1 MKLTKITASGAVK
14 NVKNV
19 QPVVYEKGYSP
30 FVQDGTWWQYDE
42 SVKGFVDTGIEA
54 KGESFKYEDFTS
66 EQLDKLKPEV
76 EVKKVDGVVS
86 ISVDGEHK
94 ADVVDGYTPIKGADY
109 FTKEEQESFK
119 NDITPKKGIDY
130 NDGADGHSPVVTANK
145 NDNITNILVDGK
157 SIAAIA
163 DGYTPVKG
171 TDYFTDVEIESFK
184 AEVTPKKNID
194 YRDGIDGV
202 TPVKGIDYYT
212 KDEIAEIKKS
222 VTPIKGVDY
231 FDGSNGK
238 DGVDGRDGT
247 NGIDGHSPTVTA
259 SKTDGVTS
267 ILVDGSTIAT
277 IQDGYTPIKGT
288 DYFTSKEVDDFKK
301 EVTPKKGIDYKDGT
315 DGVTPVKGV
324 DYFTSEEINDIKRSA
339 TPQKGVDY
347 FDGID
352 GKDGTTPQKGVDYFT
367 SSEIDDFKK
376 SVTPVKGVDYFDGKK
391 GEQGERGEKGETGTA
406 GVNGERGEKGEKGD
420 PGQNGIS
427 PVLTISDISNG
438 HRVTITD
445 TQGSKSFDVKNGA
458 NGKDAS
464 ITSAAIINALGYI
477 PYNPDNTKLDASML
491 TGGLNSII
499 NNANAISINPAIN
512 GEGFTIQRGGKVKI
526 SIDGYEFEVIENAAK
541 NLFDGSSKT
550 YINFCQPSNWVNPD
564 YVNWDSTKTYPV
576 GAYVRY
582 FLNGGTTGKYYWFKA
597 LVENTN
603 VIPLNDETGTWK
615 LASVDTDKY
624 YTSIKLSNSLVV
636 LEIEF
641 PDSIRY
647 ENGLSLYWRAL
658 GQNAKYIK
666 VEKRDDVSGWVFVAE
681 SNNIQSQ
688 HMVNTFYL
696 GNVGGQGSQYGLR
709 ITFIPAS
716 SIWCALTQV
725 AITGLV
731 GGIEGTLVSRGGSSM
746 FGNLEPY
753 KDNMVD
759 LGKSTTEWR
768 SVYAKRLVLGSTA
781 VTESQLKAL
790 LKLI

>member
-1 MKLTKITASGAVK
+1 MKLTKITASGVVK
-14 NVKNV
+14 NIKNV

-30 FVQDGTWWQYDE
+30 FVQDGTWWEYDE
-42 SVKGFVDTGIEA
+42 SVKGFVDTGIKA

-66 EQLDKLKPEV
+66 EQLDKLRPEV

-157 SIAAIA
+157 SIAAIT

-267 ILVDGSTIAT
+267 ILIDGSTIAT

-315 DGVTPVKGV
+315 DGVTPIKGV

-376 SVTPVKGVDYFDGKK
+376 SVTPVKGVDYFDGEK
-391 GEQGERGEKGETGTA
+391 GEQ
-406 GVNGERGEKGEKGD
+406 
-420 PGQNGIS
+420 GQNGIS
-427 PVLTISDISNG
+427 PILTISDISNG

-445 TQGSKSFDVKNGA
+445 AQGAKSFDVKNGA

-464 ITSAAIINALGYI
+464 ITSTAIINALGYT
-477 PYNPDNTKLDASML
+477 PYNPDKTKLDASML
-491 TGGLNSII
+491 TGGLNSIV
-499 NNANAISINPAIN
+499 NNASAISINPAIN

-526 SIDGYEFEVIENAAK
+526 SIDGYEFEVIENAVK
-541 NLFDGSSKT
+541 SLFDGSSKT
-550 YINFCQPSNWVNPD
+550 YINFAQPNTFASSDFIDWN
-564 YVNWDSTKTYPV
+564 STKTYSA

-582 FLNGGTTGKYYWFKA
+582 FLNDGTTGKYYWFKA

-603 VIPLNDETGTWK
+603 VVPLNDETGTWE
-615 LASVDTDKY
+615 LVSVDTGRY
-624 YTSIKLSNSLVV
+624 YASIDFTQSLIVI
-636 LEIEF
+636 EIEF

-647 ENGLSLYWRAL
+647 ENGLSLYWRA
-658 GQNAKYIK
+658 
-666 VEKRDDVSGWVFVAE
+666 
-681 SNNIQSQ
+681 
-688 HMVNTFYL
+688 
-696 GNVGGQGSQYGLR
+696 
-709 ITFIPAS
+709 
-716 SIWCALTQV
+716 
-725 AITGLV
+725 
-731 GGIEGTLVSRGGSSM
+731 
-746 FGNLEPY
+746 
-753 KDNMVD
+753 
-759 LGKSTTEWR
+759 
-768 SVYAKRLVLGSTA
+768 
-781 VTESQLKAL
+781 QL
-790 LKLI
+790 